1 MRLSPLWS
9 EYILWTISI
18 LKFAETCFRAQRM
31 FYFGKCSIRTF
42 KNTNC
47 FCWKQH
53 SGCQVKSTVFI
64 TLLRSSISLLIF
76 AYLFLQAL
84 EVSVCPRRIVE
95 LFCFDLPA
103 SFCLMY
109 FKVLLF
115 VTYKFETKILTPLSW
130 WNHLYL
136 KVALLCTL
144 ILCQLCFSE
153 YIYYKYSSILLF
165 KVCYFLKHWIT
176 IMYTCK
182 WKKHKLES
190 RLPGEIS
197 KPQICRWHHPYG
209 RKWRGT
215 KEPLDES
222 ESGEW
227 KSWLKAQHSENKD
240 RGIRSHHFMGNRWV
254 NSGNSVRLYFSGL
267 QNHCTWWLQPWN

>member
-1 MRLSPLWS
+1 MTLLWNLHLSPLWS

-18 LKFAETCFRAQRM
+18 LKFAETCFRVQHM
-31 FYFGKCSIRTF
+31 FYFGKCSVRTF

-95 LFCFDLPA
+95 LFCFDLPDN
-103 SFCLMY
+103 FCLMY
-109 FKVLLF
+109 FKVMLF
-115 VTYKFETKILTPLSW
+115 VTYRFEMKILTFLSW

-144 ILCQLCFSE
+144 SDYVSFASVSI
-153 YIYYKYSSILLF
+153 YITNPLPSFCLKYVTSLN
-165 KVCYFLKHWIT
+165 T
-176 IMYTCK
+176 
-182 WKKHKLES
+182 ES
-190 RLPGEIS
+190 L
-197 KPQICRWHHPYG
+197 
-209 RKWRGT
+209 
-215 KEPLDES
+215 
-222 ESGEW
+222 
-227 KSWLKAQHSENKD
+227 
-240 RGIRSHHFMGNRWV
+240 
-254 NSGNSVRLYFSGL
+254 
-267 QNHCTWWLQPWN
+267 